1 MIPEDKQG
9 QKAWRQAPHGGGG
22 VVVQHRCSIAPV
34 GGLQGL
40 HPNGAWEKRLPSV
53 ILIENTMTS
62 INKSKALCP
71 TLCGWWRG
79 EDRARPTEA
88 SGFPISLPSLSSG
101 LYKAH
106 LARIK

>member
-1 MIPEDKQG
+1 MEAG
-9 QKAWRQAPHGGGG
+9 SARGGG
-22 VVVQHRCSIAPV
+22 VVQHRCSIAPV
-34 GGLQGL
+34 WGLQGL

-53 ILIENTMTS
+53 ILHIENTMTS

-71 TLCGWWRG
+71 TLCGWWRE